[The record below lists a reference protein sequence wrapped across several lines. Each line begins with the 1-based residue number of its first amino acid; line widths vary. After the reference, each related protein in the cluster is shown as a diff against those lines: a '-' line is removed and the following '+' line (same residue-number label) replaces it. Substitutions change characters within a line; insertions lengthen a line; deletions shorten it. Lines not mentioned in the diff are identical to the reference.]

1 MISLLL
7 VSCEKVVQFR
17 VDDGPN
23 GDNELSNDGILS
35 HGGKEVVDDI
45 FVATNGEEEMGFGS
59 EERVGRS
66 NNEGFNC
73 TLEGTTVDGD
83 GALITGTLV
92 NGTLVNGT
100 LVDGTLTIGT
110 LVDGTLVDGTLII
123 GTLVDGTLVDGTLII
138 GTLVDGGILVDGTL
152 YQKYYE
158 YEHYKD
164 KMRAEERDEEEKG
177 GIGDERLRSCLR
189 IIYWLIK

>member
-1 MISLLL
+1 M
-7 VSCEKVVQFR
+7 VQFR

-59 EERVGRS
+59 EGRVGRS
-66 NNEGFNC
+66 NNEGINC
-73 TLEGTTVDGD
+73 TLEGTTVDILVNGD

-92 NGTLVNGT
+92 N
-100 LVDGTLTIGT
+100 
-110 LVDGTLVDGTLII
+110 

-158 YEHYKD
+158 YEHYQD
-164 KMRAEERDEEEKG
+164 KKKAEERDEEEKG
-177 GIGDERLRSCLR
+177 RIGDERLRSCLR
-189 IIYWLIK
+189 II